1 MEKNEL
7 IKRIYYLC
15 VYYRWD
21 MNKIRKVVLDD
32 LLIEEA
38 QKYGEKLFK
47 DEDMYQ
53 FIECDLFTY
62 LEEKNKDIFNKYNN
76 GYYYILDMVYKSD
89 KYNSIL
95 LKFLNCKK
103 FSYVYLKEKIR
114 NYPKLYTREN
124 EKFSEIENKLKGK
137 FKYFDDFMNSNRLVV
152 SGYFNSIKKEK
163 QFERYSRE
171 IECFVNLNIEYAY
184 SIAEFCNSRKI
195 SIEDFK
201 NMVDF
206 VRKKNKELYCKYILI
221 ETALNCGIESSY
233 LFKFGDLYKYI
244 SFGINDKGDY
254 GDSMN
259 YSGEYRQ
266 FDILDYYLIF
276 KVDPVKFSIFSKCI
290 ENKHKNSMINE
301 FFIKNIKAYDMF
313 DYDTALN
320 YNVEYGC
327 EFDENGLPI
336 EGSGISL
343 DIDTKKKILDF
354 LVENNIPFN
363 SNIIHLAYTKYIN
376 GQLEIDNKKIKK

>member
-21 MNKIRKVVLDD
+21 MNKIKKVVLDD

-62 LEEKNKDIFNKYNN
+62 LEEKNKDKFNKYNN
-76 GYYYILDMVYKSD
+76 GYYYILDMVYKND
-89 KYNSIL
+89 KYKSIL

-103 FSYVYLKEKIR
+103 FNYKSLKEKIR

-124 EKFSEIENKLKGK
+124 EKFREIENKLRGK
-137 FKYFDDFMNSNRLVV
+137 FKDFENIMNSYINDV
-152 SGYFNSIKKEK
+152 SGYFNSIKKKEQLEK
-163 QFERYSRE
+163 YSE
-171 IECFVNLNIEYAY
+171 KIKDFIDSNIENAY

-195 SIEDFK
+195 SIEEFK

-206 VRKKNKELYCKYILI
+206 VRKKNKELYRKYILI
-221 ETALNCGIESSY
+221 ETALNCGIESSC

-259 YSGEYRQ
+259 YSGEYRR
-266 FDILDYYLIF
+266 FDILDYY
-276 KVDPVKFSIFSKCI
+276 
-290 ENKHKNSMINE
+290 
-301 FFIKNIKAYDMF
+301 
-313 DYDTALN
+313 
-320 YNVEYGC
+320 
-327 EFDENGLPI
+327 
-336 EGSGISL
+336 
-343 DIDTKKKILDF
+343 
-354 LVENNIPFN
+354 
-363 SNIIHLAYTKYIN
+363 
-376 GQLEIDNKKIKK
+376 